1 MKKIL
6 NQPDLGLLIFRVFI
20 GLSMALA
27 HGLGKIP
34 PSEQLIEGVGA
45 MGFPLPVV
53 FAWSASLAELVG
65 GLLIALGLF
74 TRPAALFLG
83 FTMAVAAFGAHG
95 ADPFQK
101 QELSL
106 LYLASCALFIFSG
119 AGSLS
124 LDKILRK
131 K

>member
-1 MKKIL
+1 MKKLIH
-6 NQPDLGLLIFRVFI
+6 QPDLGMFIFRAFI
-20 GLSMALA
+20 GLTMAFA
-27 HGLGKIP
+27 HGLGKVP
-34 PSEQLIEGVGA
+34 PPEGLVAGVTA
-45 MGFPLPVV
+45 MGFPAPLF
-53 FAWSASLAELVG
+53 FAWSASLAELIG
-65 GLLIALGLF
+65 GILIALGLF

-83 FTMAVAAFGAHG
+83 FTMLVAALGAHG

-106 LYLASCALFIFSG
+106 LYLAACVLFIFSG

-124 LDKILRK
+124 LDRLIRK

>member
-6 NQPDLGLLIFRVFI
+6 HQPDLGLLIFRVFI
-20 GLSMALA
+20 GLSMAIA

-34 PSEQLIEGVGA
+34 PSEKLIEGVGA
-45 MGFPLPVV
+45 MGFPLPIV
-53 FAWSASLAELVG
+53 FAWSASLAELLG
-65 GLLIALGLF
+65 GLLIAVGLF

-106 LYLASCALFIFSG
+106 IYLASCVLFIFSG

-124 LDKILRK
+124 LDKVFRK